1 MICIGAGVSGV
12 VAGIGSG
19 VGIFDVSVVICIGAG
34 VSGVVV
40 GIGSGV
46 GIFGVFFVG
55 IGIGVFGDGVRVFIF
70 RNARNFF
77 LFGFRFSLFGFWLG

>member
-12 VAGIGSG
+12 AT
-19 VGIFDVSVVICIGAG
+19 
-34 VSGVVV
+34 

-46 GIFGVFFVG
+46 GIFGVFFV
-55 IGIGVFGDGVRVFIF
+55 GIGVFGDGVRVFIF